1 MTRYSPLAGTEN
13 ASVFPCIISAFVITL
28 VSSIYAVPLSWIP
41 RVCVLSGDRKAV
53 LYVDLIITSAKSV
66 LYTLITKNS
75 GLQGP
80 FIIDEY
86 ANQGGKK
93 YGCKYN
99 NAVRIVSIDCHWANG
114 IPSVSHHTGY

>member
-1 MTRYSPLAGTEN
+1 NPSLYGVFFVLSPQLTIRFPKGP
-13 ASVFPCIISAFVITL
+13 ASASDIKSVITARL
-28 VSSIYAVPLSWIP
+28 F
-41 RVCVLSGDRKAV
+41 
-53 LYVDLIITSAKSV
+53 KSV